1 MFLPK
6 GGFFVFP
13 GDSAGADYSFFWC
26 GFFRFLN
33 CISPVAALAFVHT
46 DWCTMKNLLLTLTV
60 LSLAAGARADEKSA
74 ITKIEALG
82 GRVLYVAKDSKQY
95 NVTITKNL
103 FDKKGKG
110 FTAGDAKLLAE
121 LANAVE
127 ISFQHPGTDDSW
139 IAPLKGLKQLKRLH
153 LEKTK
158 VTDKALDT
166 VGAIGTL
173 EYLNLYKTGVTD
185 GGLDKLKN
193 LKQLKTLYVWQTK
206 VTEAKAK
213 AFQDAMAKAGNKD
226 LSINLGVDKDLRSA
240 NMIARLQEQRA
251 ASETSARE
259 AAAKAAKAEA
269 ERMAAIKNPTF
280 DKDILP
286 ILNRR
291 CVECHGKDKQKGKLR
306 LDSFAEFNKG
316 ADGEKIVI
324 GGKPGESQFISRIL
338 LPDSDDERMP
348 PKGNRLHKSVA
359 DLFTRWVEQG
369 AKQK

>member
-1 MFLPK
+1 
-6 GGFFVFP
+6 
-13 GDSAGADYSFFWC
+13 
-26 GFFRFLN
+26 
-33 CISPVAALAFVHT
+33 
-46 DWCTMKNLLLTLTV
+46 
-60 LSLAAGARADEKSA
+60 
-74 ITKIEALG
+74 
-82 GRVLYVAKDSKQY
+82 
-95 NVTITKNL
+95 
-103 FDKKGKG
+103 
-110 FTAGDAKLLAE
+110 
-121 LANAVE
+121 VE
-127 ISFQHPGTDDSW
+127 ISFQHPDTDDSW

-166 VGAIGTL
+166 VGAIGSL
-173 EYLNLYKTGVTD
+173 EYLNLYKTAVTD

-213 AFQDAMAKAGNKD
+213 AFQDAMTKAGNKD

-251 ASETSARE
+251 SSEASARE

-269 ERMAAIKNPTF
+269 ERLAAIKTPTF

-306 LDSFAEFNKG
+306 LDSFAEFSKG

-324 GGKPGESQFISRIL
+324 AGKPGESHFISRVL

-359 DLFTRWVEQG
+359 DLFARWVEQG